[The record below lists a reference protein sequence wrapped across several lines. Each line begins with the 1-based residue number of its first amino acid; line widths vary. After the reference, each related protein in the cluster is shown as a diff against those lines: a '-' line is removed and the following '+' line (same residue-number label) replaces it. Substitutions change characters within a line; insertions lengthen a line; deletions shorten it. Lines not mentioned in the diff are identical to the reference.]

1 MAVRCICRSWI
12 RSGRGLPWGMG
23 GGEGNS
29 LDTPACSKAP
39 GKRDHGETCLHGTGA
54 RRHYCDPTGKR
65 VDRCSRF
72 DAGRQALRSGIS
84 EAHRPGCSTW
94 GVTWPYAKRT
104 CFPSE
109 RSRGPINEGV
119 HMNNLSVHFE
129 GVSKVYPHFTLD
141 DLSLELPTGTVMGLI
156 GANGA
161 GKSTT
166 IRILM
171 GLVHQDQGQVHV
183 LGREMPRE
191 QAVAKLDIGFV
202 SEDMRLYGS
211 ATLAWHMKFV
221 RSLYPQWDQSY
232 ADTLLRRFDL
242 KPQQKMK
249 GLALGQRVKAAL
261 LLALARRPRLL
272 VLGDPTTGLDPV
284 ARQEVLGELMAVLV
298 DEDRTIL
305 FSSHNT
311 SDVEQISDQITFID
325 RGRIIAS
332 DDKEIFLD
340 RWRRLRL
347 VLSPDAD
354 LPSLPGVVEVGG
366 SKRLPVLV
374 TNRFDPAMVSACNDA
389 GATVQAVDPMTLE
402 EIFVAN
408 VHSRREKQTV

>member
-1 MAVRCICRSWI
+1 
-12 RSGRGLPWGMG
+12 
-23 GGEGNS
+23 
-29 LDTPACSKAP
+29 
-39 GKRDHGETCLHGTGA
+39 
-54 RRHYCDPTGKR
+54 
-65 VDRCSRF
+65 
-72 DAGRQALRSGIS
+72 
-84 EAHRPGCSTW
+84 
-94 GVTWPYAKRT
+94 
-104 CFPSE
+104 
-109 RSRGPINEGV
+109 
-119 HMNNLSVHFE
+119 MNGLSVHFE
-129 GVSKVYPHFTLD
+129 GVSKIYPHFTLD
-141 DLSLELPTGTVMGLI
+141 NLSLELPTGTIMGLI

-191 QAVAKLDIGFV
+191 QAAAKLNIGYV

-211 ATLAWHMKFV
+211 ATLAWHMKFI
-221 RSLYPQWDQSY
+221 RSIYPQWEQPY
-232 ADTLLRRFDL
+232 AETLLRRFDL
-242 KPQQKMK
+242 KPQQKIK
-249 GLALGQRVKAAL
+249 GLSHGQRVKAAL

-272 VLGDPTTGLDPV
+272 VLDEPTTGLDPV
-284 ARQEVLGELMAVLV
+284 ARQEVLAELMAVLA

-311 SDVEQISDQITFID
+311 LDVEQISDQITFID

-332 DDKEIFLD
+332 DNKEMFLD

-347 VLSPDAD
+347 ALLPDAV
-354 LPSLPGVVEVGG
+354 LPRLSGVVEVGG
-366 SKRLPVLV
+366 SGRLPVLV
-374 TNRFDPAMVSACNDA
+374 TDRFDPAMVSACNDA

-402 EIFVAN
+402 EIFVTN

>member
-1 MAVRCICRSWI
+1 M
-12 RSGRGLPWGMG
+12 
-23 GGEGNS
+23 N
-29 LDTPACSKAP
+29 DPA
-39 GKRDHGETCLHGTGA
+39 
-54 RRHYCDPTGKR
+54 
-65 VDRCSRF
+65 
-72 DAGRQALRSGIS
+72 
-84 EAHRPGCSTW
+84 
-94 GVTWPYAKRT
+94 
-104 CFPSE
+104 
-109 RSRGPINEGV
+109 
-119 HMNNLSVHFE
+119 VHFE

-141 DLSLELPTGTVMGLI
+141 DVSLELPTGTIMGLI

-171 GLVHQDQGQVHV
+171 GLVHQDQGRVHV
-183 LGREMPRE
+183 LGRDMPRE
-191 QAVAKLDIGFV
+191 QAAAKLDIGFV

-211 ATLAWHMKFV
+211 ATLDWHMSFV
-221 RSLYPQWDQSY
+221 RSIYPQWDQRY
-232 ADTLLRRFDL
+232 AETLLRRFDL
-242 KPQQKMK
+242 KPRQRIK
-249 GLALGQRVKAAL
+249 GLSHGQRVKAAL

-272 VLGDPTTGLDPV
+272 VLDEPTTGLDPV
-284 ARQEVLGELMAVLV
+284 ARQEVLGELMAVLA

-311 SDVEQISDQITFID
+311 LDVEQISDQITFID

-332 DDKEIFLD
+332 DNKEIFLD

-347 VLSPDAD
+347 VLSPEAD

-366 SKRLPVLV
+366 SGRLPVLV

-408 VHSRREKQTV
+408 VNSRREKQTV

>member
-1 MAVRCICRSWI
+1 
-12 RSGRGLPWGMG
+12 
-23 GGEGNS
+23 
-29 LDTPACSKAP
+29 
-39 GKRDHGETCLHGTGA
+39 
-54 RRHYCDPTGKR
+54 
-65 VDRCSRF
+65 
-72 DAGRQALRSGIS
+72 
-84 EAHRPGCSTW
+84 
-94 GVTWPYAKRT
+94 
-104 CFPSE
+104 
-109 RSRGPINEGV
+109 
-119 HMNNLSVHFE
+119 MNDLSVHFE
-129 GVSKVYPHFTLD
+129 GVSKTYPHFTLD
-141 DLSLELPTGTVMGLI
+141 DLSLELPTGTIMGLI

-171 GLVHQDQGQVHV
+171 GLVHQDRGLVHV

-191 QAVAKLDIGFV
+191 QAAAKLDIGFV

-211 ATLAWHMKFV
+211 ATLAWHMNFV
-221 RSLYPQWDQSY
+221 QSIYPQWDQPY
-232 ADTLLRRFDL
+232 AETLLRRFDL
-242 KPQQKMK
+242 KPEQKVK
-249 GLALGQRVKAAL
+249 GLSHGQRVKAAL

-272 VLGDPTTGLDPV
+272 VLDEPTTGLDPV
-284 ARQEVLGELMAVLV
+284 ARQEVLGELMAVLA

-311 SDVEQISDQITFID
+311 LDVEQISDQITFID

-332 DDKEIFLD
+332 DNKEMFLE

-347 VLSPDAD
+347 VLSPQAD
-354 LPSLPGVVEVGG
+354 LPNLPGVVEVGG
-366 SKRLPVLV
+366 SERLPVLV
-374 TNRFDPAMVSACNDA
+374 TNRFDPAMVSACNNA